1 MRINKFI
8 AASGVASRRKAESLV
23 LEGRIRVN
31 GEVIQD
37 LSYQVDEENDRVTF
51 DSEEISVRN
60 EKPVYIMINKPE
72 GYITS
77 VKDQFGRKSVSDLV
91 SDIKERIYPVGRL
104 DYETSGLLIMT
115 NDGDLTYKI
124 THPKHEM
131 DKVYI
136 ASVRG
141 MISQEEKHN
150 FENGLKI
157 EDYITSKA
165 KLKVIKYDKDK
176 NYSVCKVTIHEGKNR
191 QVRKMFQAINHPTMN
206 LKRVQVGKINI
217 GNLEIG
223 KYRELTRD
231 EVDYLKKI

>member
-1 MRINKFI
+1 M
-8 AASGVASRRKAESLV
+8 L
-23 LEGRIRVN
+23 
-31 GEVIQD
+31 
-37 LSYQVDEENDRVTF
+37 
-51 DSEEISVRN
+51 
-60 EKPVYIMINKPE
+60 NKPE

-77 VKDQFGRKSVSDLV
+77 VKDQFDRPSVSDLT

-104 DYETSGLLIMT
+104 DYETSGLLLMT

-131 DKVYI
+131 NKTYI

-141 MISQEEKHN
+141 IVTQEEKYA

-157 EDYITSKA
+157 EDYITAKA
-165 KLKVIKYDKDK
+165 NLKILKTDTNK

-217 GNLEIG
+217 GDLEVG
-223 KYRELTRD
+223 KYRKLTK
-231 EVDYLKKI
+231 EEIEYLKKI

>member
-1 MRINKFI
+1 
-8 AASGVASRRKAESLV
+8 
-23 LEGRIRVN
+23 
-31 GEVIQD
+31 
-37 LSYQVDEENDRVTF
+37 
-51 DSEEISVRN
+51 
-60 EKPVYIMINKPE
+60 
-72 GYITS
+72 YITS
-77 VKDQFGRKSVSDLV
+77 VKDQFDRPSVSDLT

-104 DYETSGLLIMT
+104 DYETSGLLLMT

-131 DKVYI
+131 NKTYI

-141 MISQEEKHN
+141 IVTQEEKYA

-157 EDYITSKA
+157 EDYITAKA
-165 KLKVIKYDKDK
+165 NLKILKTDTNK

-217 GNLEIG
+217 GDLEVG
-223 KYRELTRD
+223 K
-231 EVDYLKKI
+231 